1 MRGQLPPPDPFEPA
15 GTPPGFAVEAPTT
28 LFLRGRPS
36 GELDRVATAIL
47 AARPGLLVVCL
58 GG

>member
-1 MRGQLPPPDPFEPA
+1 MRGALPPPDPFEPGSA
-15 GTPPGFAVEAPTT
+15 PGFAVPAPTT
-28 LFLRGRPS
+28 VFLKGRPTADF
-36 GELDRVATAIL
+36 DRVADAIL